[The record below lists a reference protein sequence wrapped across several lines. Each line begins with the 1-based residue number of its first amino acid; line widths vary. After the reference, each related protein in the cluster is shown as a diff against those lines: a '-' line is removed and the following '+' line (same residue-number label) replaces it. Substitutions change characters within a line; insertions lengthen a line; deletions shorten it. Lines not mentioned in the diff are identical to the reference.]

1 MKFPDDQDLPS
12 SQLPT
17 PKSNELFNGGQ
28 TVAIFTV
35 LSILTKMKE
44 CLGLEAMLEYID
56 TYLDQTT
63 RRDPGIKIA
72 VAKALNMMSI
82 EKIYQEAISSRNE

>member
-1 MKFPDDQDLPS
+1 MNSPDEQDFP
-12 SQLPT
+12 SQNFT
-17 PKSNELFNGGQ
+17 PKTKELFNGGQ

-35 LSILTKMKE
+35 LSILTRMKE
-44 CLGLEAMLEYID
+44 YLGLEAMLEYID

-72 VAKALNMMSI
+72 VAKALNLMSI
-82 EKIYQEAISSRNE
+82 EKIYQEAISSKNE